1 MTRESARLGDWRME
15 STAIL
20 QREKHGPHLVAFL
33 FPPPRFTGKAR
44 LSVISAA
51 RRDEFAHAWPGG
63 EASPLLFAIP
73 VAESPAGALAHADLL
88 LEIAAPDRAPELV
101 TGEVSFHTPRET
113 ARIDLAPML
122 LGGEG
127 AAAGGPEVDAWVEVL
142 ARDAELRLAV
152 DARRLAALPEDAAR
166 AKAHA
171 LIGAGRLEIVD
182 VAGVAPSGPLPFPLR
197 TRVMALPPQPDLAG
211 LPDGVR
217 ALLLLGTD
225 VAAWAAALH
234 PVLRDFPFRIL
245 APARSA
251 LACVVPAPCV
261 LDPHVR
267 ADGARAAAALDRMLL
282 ALPAAIPGA
291 AVPIT
296 IPRGGAPALRPPGFC
311 VLPMENA
318 PELRALAG
326 FVKDWNRRHTTPQLQ
341 LATPADY
348 FALLEELEAHG
359 ALAVPQIELP

>member
-1 MTRESARLGDWRME
+1 MTRESGRVGDWRMQ
-15 STAIL
+15 STAVV

-33 FPPPRFTGKAR
+33 FPPPGFAGKAR

-51 RRDEFAHAWPGG
+51 RREEFTHAW
-63 EASPLLFAIP
+63 ASEDATPLLFSIP
-73 VAESPAGALAHADLL
+73 VADSTAEALARADLL
-88 LEIAAPDRAPELV
+88 LEIAAPGRAPVVV
-101 TGEVSFHTPRET
+101 TGDVAFRAPRET
-113 ARIDLAPML
+113 ARIELAPML
-122 LGGEG
+122 LGGED
-127 AAAGGPEVDAWVEVL
+127 AAGAWLEVL
-142 ARDAELRLAV
+142 AQDAELRLGV
-152 DARRLAALPEDAAR
+152 DAAKLAALPDEAAR
-166 AKAHA
+166 TKARE
-171 LIGAGRLEIVD
+171 LIGTGRLEIVD
-182 VAGVAPSGPLPFPLR
+182 VAGEVPRIPLPFPQR
-197 TRVMALPPQPDLAG
+197 TRVTAVPPQADLAG
-211 LPDGVR
+211 LPVGVR

-234 PVLRDFPFRIL
+234 PVLREFPFRIL

-282 ALPAAIPGA
+282 ALPAATPGA
-291 AVPIT
+291 ATPIT
-296 IPRGGAPALRPPGFC
+296 ISRGGAPALRPPGFC

-359 ALAVPQIELP
+359 ALAVPRIELS